1 MKFKSIQLKIAVVA
15 GLCLLVA
22 VGAVV
27 GYGLFASGQTRE
39 FTQERVS
46 ALQTETALDGL
57 KALAGEKAGLLKA
70 EFELALDAA
79 RTMAQTFEVVKQ
91 TDGDGRAK
99 MVMNRD
105 QFNAVLFNVLKKNP
119 KFNGTYSC
127 WEPDAFDGKDA
138 MFRTG
143 ENGNNAVTGRFTPYW
158 TRDTS
163 GRIDVQP
170 LVEYDSRARHPNG
183 VPKGGWYIGPKENR
197 TESVLGPLPYIV
209 QGRQVWLATMSVPII
224 VDGTFY
230 GVAGADYDLSF
241 VQKLCEQVDSD
252 FMDGQGDVTVVSDF
266 GLVVGSSENPDMI
279 GKHMKNLFPET
290 WEEGLQVIG
299 SGKSRAS
306 IESKT
311 GMATA
316 YASISLG
323 DTGRPWGAVIRVPE
337 SVVLAQVNQLSGR
350 LQERGADSALWQTV
364 VSVGIGLAAVVV
376 MWFAAGGIARPIR
389 SAAQLAGT
397 IRDGDFSRRM
407 NLDSRDEVGQ
417 LGGALDEMA
426 DSLQKAAGVAEQ
438 IAGGNLAV
446 DVTLASDRDQLGKAL
461 QAMTTSLNRILGRV
475 QSAAEQ
481 IASGSSQV
489 SDSSQSLSQ
498 GATQSA
504 SSLEEITSSMSEM
517 ASQTRLNAENATQ
530 ASTLAGDARKSA
542 RNGNKQMKQMVAA
555 MGEIN
560 EAGQSISKIIKV
572 IDEIAFQ
579 TNLLALN
586 AAVEAAR
593 AGQHGKGFAVVAEEV
608 RNLAARSAKAASET
622 AELIEGSVK
631 KAENGADIADRTAA
645 ALEEIVS
652 GITRATDLVGEIAA
666 ASNEQAQGIGQ
677 VNQGL
682 GQIDQVTQQN
692 TANAEESA
700 AASEELS
707 GQAEELR
714 RLLTRFRLKEG
725 TGQALKPGAGVSKPR
740 SFEAAA
746 PLSSPP
752 REEARTWGDN
762 GDSPAVSGVAR
773 PEEVIAL
780 DDDEFGKY

>member
-1 MKFKSIQLKIAVVA
+1 MKFKSIQLKIAVIA
-15 GLCLLVA
+15 GLCLFVA

-27 GYGLFASGQTRE
+27 GYGLYASGNTQE
-39 FTQERVS
+39 FTRERVS
-46 ALQTETALDGL
+46 ALQTETALEGL
-57 KALAGEKAGLLKA
+57 QALAGEKAGMLRA

-79 RTMAQTFEVVKQ
+79 RTMAHTFEVVKQ
-91 TDGDGRAK
+91 KDGEGQAK
-99 MVMNRD
+99 MAMNRD
-105 QFNAVLFNVLKKNP
+105 QFNAVLRNVLEKNP

-127 WEPDAFDGKDA
+127 WEPNGFDGKDS

-158 TRDTS
+158 TRDDR

-170 LVEYDSRARHPNG
+170 LVEYDSNAKHPNG
-183 VPKGGWYIGPKENR
+183 VPKGGWYIGPRETR
-197 TESVLGPLPYIV
+197 TESVLGPLPYVV

-224 VDGTFY
+224 ANGSFY

-241 VQKLCEQVDSD
+241 VQKLSEQVDAA

-266 GLVVGSSENPDMI
+266 GLVVGSSENPEMI
-279 GKHMKNLFPET
+279 GKHMKNLFPDS
-290 WEEGLQVIG
+290 WEKGMEVIR
-299 SGKSRAS
+299 SGKSQAS
-306 IESKT
+306 IDST
-311 GMATA
+311 TNMATA

-323 DTGRPWGAVIRVPE
+323 STGKPWGAVIRVPE
-337 SVVLAQVNQLSGR
+337 EVVLAQVRDLSGR
-350 LQERGADSALWQTV
+350 LQERGSDSARLQSL
-364 VSVGIGLAAVVV
+364 VSLGIGLAAIAV

-389 SAAQLAGT
+389 GAAQLAGT
-397 IRDGDFSRRM
+397 IREGDFSQRM
-407 NLDSRDEVGQ
+407 NLESEDEVGL
-417 LGGALDEMA
+417 LGKALDEMA

-446 DVTLASDRDQLGKAL
+446 EVTLASERDQLGRAL
-461 QAMTTSLNRILGRV
+461 QTMAQSLNQILGRV
-475 QSAAEQ
+475 QGAAEQ
-481 IASGSSQV
+481 IAGGSSQV

-504 SSLEEITSSMSEM
+504 SSLEEITSSMAEM
-517 ASQTRLNAENATQ
+517 ATQTKLNAENADQ
-530 ASTLAGDARKSA
+530 ASSLAGEARKA
-542 RNGNKQMKQMVAA
+542 AQNGNAQMKQMVKA

-560 EAGQSISKIIKV
+560 AAGQSISKIIKV

-631 KAENGADIADRTAA
+631 KAENGAGIADKTAA

-652 GITRATDLVGEIAA
+652 GITRATDLVAEIAA

-700 AASEELS
+700 AASQELS
-707 GQAEELR
+707 NQADELR
-714 RLLTRFRLKEG
+714 RLLARFRLRQSAGQIVAASG
-725 TGQALKPGAGVSKPR
+725 TARRTPVKPMPAVASRDQGAGWGGSNGVVAASQGTVS
-740 SFEAAA
+740 
-746 PLSSPP
+746 
-752 REEARTWGDN
+752 
-762 GDSPAVSGVAR
+762 
-773 PEEVIAL
+773 PEDVIAL

>member
-1 MKFKSIQLKIAVVA
+1 MNDVSEQSTMLAHEYVPEVKVAAGVERWSQATMYEMRGYGLTAEKSFLDAGMQNLGRIKEQLEEAGALAESSPHLVKLPGAVAEVSELVERYEAMVQETRAVNAKMTENRKQLDAAAGRYMDSAYAFLGGQEKKLGEEIEGISLLLASQEDLMERNEKVGLVNDIIDAGNEVRLAAWRAQAERNPERIRGADAIFGKIDELFARLRGITREPEDLKLLQATQDAAHSYQAAMSEYLANWLQNNELAAKRDSTGRNVLAKAQDLAAAGVGHAERIADNAVSALESASMVMIV
-15 GLCLLVA
+15 GLLAALV
-22 VGAVV
+22 VGAVLAYLV
-27 GYGLFASGQTRE
+27 TRSI
-39 FTQERVS
+39 TGPVVRGV
-46 ALQTETALDGL
+46 
-57 KALAGEKAGLLKA
+57 ALAGEIAKGDFTQRLNMSRND
-70 EFELALDAA
+70 EIGELSVALD
-79 RTMAQTFEVVKQ
+79 RMA
-91 TDGDGRAK
+91 DG
-99 MVMNRD
+99 
-105 QFNAVLFNVLKKNP
+105 LKKNADLA
-119 KFNGTYSC
+119 
-127 WEPDAFDGKDA
+127 E
-138 MFRTG
+138 
-143 ENGNNAVTGRFTPYW
+143 
-158 TRDTS
+158 
-163 GRIDVQP
+163 RIAAGDLDV
-170 LVEYDSRARHPNG
+170 D
-183 VPKGGWYIGPKENR
+183 
-197 TESVLGPLPYIV
+197 
-209 QGRQVWLATMSVPII
+209 
-224 VDGTFY
+224 
-230 GVAGADYDLSF
+230 
-241 VQKLCEQVDSD
+241 
-252 FMDGQGDVTVVSDF
+252 
-266 GLVVGSSENPDMI
+266 
-279 GKHMKNLFPET
+279 
-290 WEEGLQVIG
+290 
-299 SGKSRAS
+299 
-306 IESKT
+306 
-311 GMATA
+311 
-316 YASISLG
+316 
-323 DTGRPWGAVIRVPE
+323 
-337 SVVLAQVNQLSGR
+337 VVLAS
-350 LQERGADSALWQTV
+350 EKD
-364 VSVGIGLAAVVV
+364 
-376 MWFAAGGIARPIR
+376 
-389 SAAQLAGT
+389 
-397 IRDGDFSRRM
+397 
-407 NLDSRDEVGQ
+407 Q
-417 LGGALDEMA
+417 LGRALQNMTR
-426 DSLQKAAGVAEQ
+426 SLNEILGQVQVAGEQ
-438 IAGGNLAV
+438 IA
-446 DVTLASDRDQLGKAL
+446 T
-461 QAMTTSLNRILGRV
+461 
-475 QSAAEQ
+475 
-481 IASGSSQV
+481 GSSQV

-498 GATQSA
+498 GATESA
-504 SSLEEITSSMSEM
+504 SSLEEITSSMAEM

-530 ASTLAGDARKSA
+530 ASTLSGEARKAAES
-542 RNGNKQMKQMVAA
+542 GNKQMKQMVAA